1 MALIFCPDCGK
12 SISDAAEICIGC
24 GRPMQKLQKPEI
36 SESLPEKKETVLLEN
51 GNIAYRKERNSDT
64 LGTGCIV
71 QAIGLALIV
80 FAFMSIVGPLL
91 GLLLLVWGAQI
102 SRAKVY
108 ICGHCGNQI
117 SESST
122 ICPAC
127 QFLIESSPASKLA
140 EQIKLTVLTACTVV
154 LIYAVYFYKP

>member
-1 MALIFCPDCGK
+1 MGLIFCPDCGK
-12 SISDAAEICIGC
+12 SISDTAEACIGC
-24 GRPMQKLQKPEI
+24 GRPLQKQQKTEFF
-36 SESLPEKKETVLLEN
+36 ELPEEKKATILPEN
-51 GNIAYRKERNSDT
+51 LNIAYRKERYSDT
-64 LGTGCIV
+64 LGVGCVV

-80 FAFMSIVGPLL
+80 FTFLSVIGPLL
-91 GLLLLVWGAQI
+91 GLLLLIWGAQI

-108 ICGHCGNQI
+108 TCGNCGNQI
-117 SESST
+117 VVSST

-140 EQIKLTVLTACTVV
+140 EQIKLTILTACTIV